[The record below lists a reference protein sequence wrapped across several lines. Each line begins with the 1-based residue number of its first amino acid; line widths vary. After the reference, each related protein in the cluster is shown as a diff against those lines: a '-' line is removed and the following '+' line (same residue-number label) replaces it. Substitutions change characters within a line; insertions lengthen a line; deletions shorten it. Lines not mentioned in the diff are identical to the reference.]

1 MLVSIVIPCYNS
13 EHTIERVAD
22 ACAET
27 FAKLDGYDYEMV
39 LVNDYSKDDTFGAI
53 TRVCQKY
60 SNVKGVNLARN
71 FGQHAAIMA
80 GRAARRDHGRSSLCE
95 RRFCRRHG

>member
-71 FGQHAAIMA
+71 FGQHAAID
-80 GRAARRDHGRSSLCE
+80 RKSVV
-95 RRFCRRHG
+95 